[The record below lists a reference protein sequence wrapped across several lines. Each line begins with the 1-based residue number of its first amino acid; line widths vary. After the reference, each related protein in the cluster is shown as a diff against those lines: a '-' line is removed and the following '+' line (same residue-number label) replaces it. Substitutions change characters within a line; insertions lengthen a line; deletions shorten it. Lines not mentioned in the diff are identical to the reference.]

1 MLRSEPHLRKKIPL
15 GVRIVAILN
24 LISGFG
30 LFLNIIVNLLIGG
43 SYTSIFSPM
52 STSTE
57 SIIVD
62 SLVVIPCLFVGFGFY
77 GARRWSW
84 TLAVILYSIDIGAI
98 LITIILSL
106 ESVTGLIRVVV
117 PVIIVYYL
125 SMSHVKEYFG
135 KYKKAVIGV

>member
-1 MLRSEPHLRKKIPL
+1 MPL

-30 LFLNIIVNLLIGG
+30 LFLNIIVNLLISG
-43 SYTSIFSPM
+43 SYTSIFSPT

-57 SIIVD
+57 SIIID
-62 SLVVIPCLFVGFGFY
+62 SVVVIPCLFVGFGFY
-77 GARRWSW
+77 GARGWSW
-84 TLAVILYSIDIGAI
+84 SLAVVLYSIDIGAI

-106 ESVTGLIRVVV
+106 ESVTGLIRVVI
-117 PVIIVYYL
+117 PVIILYYL

-135 KYKKAVIGV
+135 KRKAALMYK